1 MGPPILADALRCSNV
16 PGMNQNTAE
25 DIVRRAAVAFNAG
38 QPAAARALCEQG
50 LIGRPGDPMLHHLL
64 AAVLFSL
71 GEIETARSHVKT
83 SLTKRPDNAAA
94 HLLAA
99 RVVRAAGDFA
109 GALSHL
115 DRVIALA
122 PQREAFLE
130 KARTL
135 DQAALHQA
143 DLLPQ
148 AREAWRAIL
157 SVIPGHPE
165 AAARL
170 GRLAFDDGDL
180 TLAASLLERAVTGE
194 VPPSV
199 WFDLGLVRQ
208 DLRDRAGAVTAYRR
222 AIELKPDYAEAAL
235 NLGVVLQESGD
246 LEGAMRAY
254 AQAYRL
260 RPQSF
265 GTIAM
270 ALTSAPHGRLWL
282 DEAALRRALEPD
294 RF

>member
-1 MGPPILADALRCSNV
+1 
-16 PGMNQNTAE
+16 MNKPSAE
-25 DIVRRAAVAFNAG
+25 DIVRQATAAFNAG
-38 QPAAARALCEQG
+38 QPDEARRLCDKG
-50 LIGRPGDPMLHHLL
+50 LSRAPGDPMLHHLL
-64 AAVLFSL
+64 AAVLFSK
-71 GEIETARSHVKT
+71 GELSSARGHVEK
-83 SLTKRPDNAAA
+83 SLAKRSGNAAA

-99 RVVRAAGDFA
+99 RIARAEKDFD

-115 DRVIALA
+115 DRAIALA
-122 PQREAFLE
+122 PQRDAFLE

-135 DQAALHQA
+135 DQASQQHAGLR
-143 DLLPQ
+143 PQ

-157 SVIPGHPE
+157 KVIPQHQE

-170 GRLAFDDGDL
+170 GRMAWEDGDHAE
-180 TLAASLLERAVTGE
+180 AAALLERAVAGDA
-194 VPPSV
+194 PASV

-208 DLRDRAGAVTAYRR
+208 DLRDPAGAAGAYRR
-222 AIELKPDYAEAAL
+222 ALEIKPDYAEAAL
-235 NLGVVLQESGD
+235 NLGTVLQETGD
-246 LEGAMRAY
+246 LEAAMRAY

-282 DEAALRRALEPD
+282 DEESLRRSLG
-294 RF
+294 R